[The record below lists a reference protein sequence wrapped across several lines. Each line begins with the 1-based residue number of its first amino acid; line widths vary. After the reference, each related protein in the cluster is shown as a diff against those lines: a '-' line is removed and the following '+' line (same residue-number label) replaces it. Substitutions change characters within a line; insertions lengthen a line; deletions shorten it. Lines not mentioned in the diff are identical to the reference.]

1 MIEAFKKYVSN
12 YDMEIRGIKLKYD
25 HSFRVMSLSEKYALK
40 LNFSKEDVYLAKLI
54 GLLHD
59 IGRFE
64 QMKVYNTFVDKKS
77 IDHADYSVDR
87 LFNHNEIKL
96 FHKNEEDYD
105 VIRLAIKN
113 HNKLEI
119 TGAKTERELMH
130 SRLIRDTD
138 KIDIVYNWAHLGF
151 INYAEDGSEISP
163 EVLENLKNHKPI
175 SHSIVKTKSDRIACT
190 YAFVFDMNYD
200 ECLKEVKKYLD
211 DKYETFEHK
220 DVLKEMKEIVDN
232 YVDER
237 LGIKI

>member
-96 FHKNEEDYD
+96 FHENEEDYD

-163 EVLENLKNHKPI
+163 EVLEYLKNHKPI